1 MFTLATGLHKILE
14 KKRRGEL
21 QVNGTHLREVMQ
33 QNGFADGITGPITF
47 ERTVPDRETSLMDYI
62 IFNFQKDGFI
72 RRGSITTSNTSS
84 FKNCVTP
91 DECTA
96 LIFRGLY
103 SNLTSNL
110 TRRLLQLYSRLHSV
124 LF

>member
-72 RRGSITTSNTSS
+72 RRGSITTSNESS

-103 SNLTSNL
+103 SNLA
-110 TRRLLQLYSRLHSV
+110 RRLLQLYSRLHSV